1 MTKALSRIALAAG
14 IGVAAMGFAAVAEAE
29 SLTDAIAMAYS
40 QNPGLGR
47 ARAQQRATDETYVQT
62 RAQFG
67 PSLSLGLSQSYA
79 DRGQNFAGDRSF
91 QNASISANQTLF
103 ASGGLSASLE
113 ASKAGVKSGQESLR
127 STESTLLLNVISVYT
142 AVRRD
147 QEALRISQDNYDIL
161 KQLLDQ
167 TQAQFEAGQ
176 LTRTDVAQSQARLSA
191 SAAGL
196 ASAQAQLDSDRATY
210 VAIVGQAPTALDPV
224 PDLPGMPVDFNTA
237 VASAEAHNPDLA
249 AAKYA
254 DDAAAARVKAE
265 RSAFGPTVGLS
276 VSSGKSGV
284 AGKLGSALEDTSA
297 TVRLSVPLFSSGLNG
312 SRVRQAM
319 ANETA
324 SRLEVEQTRRSVVST
339 VSQSWSNM
347 IAARS
352 AVTSNQEQVKAAQ
365 VAAEGVKTEQQ
376 VGLRTNIEVLN
387 AEQEL
392 KSAQLDLINA
402 QRSQYIA
409 AAQLLSVTGGLTAQ
423 ALVPNLET
431 YDPQKNFNKVQSK
444 GWTPIVPV
452 VHAVDG
458 AAEGLLGNG
467 RSK

>member
-1 MTKALSRIALAAG
+1 MTNAISRIALAAG
-14 IGVAAMGFAAVAEAE
+14 IGIAAMSFAAVAEAE
-29 SLTDAIAMAYS
+29 SLADAIAMAYS

-47 ARAQQRATDETYVQT
+47 ARAQQRATDEGYVQT
-62 RAQFG
+62 RSNFG
-67 PSLSLGLSQSYA
+67 PALSLSASQSYS

-91 QNASISANQTLF
+91 QTVGLSASQTIF

-113 ASKAGVKSGQESLR
+113 ASKASVRAGQEDLR
-127 STESTLLLNVISVYT
+127 STESSLLLNVVSVYT

-147 QEALRISQDNYDIL
+147 QDALRISQDNYDVL
-161 KQLLDQ
+161 KGQLDQ

-196 ASAQAQLDSDRATY
+196 ASAQAQLDSDRASY
-210 VAIVGQAPTALDPV
+210 IAIVGQAPTALDPV
-224 PDLPGMPVDFNTA
+224 PDLPGVPVDFNTA
-237 VASAEAHNPDLA
+237 LSSAEKNNPDLA
-249 AAKYA
+249 AAQYA
-254 DDAAAARVKAE
+254 DDAAAARVKVE

-276 VSSGKSGV
+276 VNAGKSGT
-284 AGKLGSALEDTSA
+284 AGHLGSALEDTSA
-297 TVRLSVPLFSSGLNG
+297 TVRVSVPLFSSGLNG

-319 ANETA
+319 ENETA
-324 SRLEVEQTRRSVVST
+324 SRLAVEQTRRSVTST
-339 VSQSWSNM
+339 VSQAWSNM

-352 AVTSNQEQVKAAQ
+352 AVTSNLEQVKAAQ
-365 VAAEGVKTEQQ
+365 IASEGVKTEQQ

-402 QRSQYIA
+402 QRGQYVA

-423 ALVPNLET
+423 AFVPTLQT
-431 YDPQKNFNKVQSK
+431 YDPQKNFNKVQAK

-452 VHAVDG
+452 VHAIDG

-467 RSK
+467 RK

>member
-1 MTKALSRIALAAG
+1 MTKAISRIALAAG
-14 IGVAAMGFAAVAEAE
+14 IGIAAMGFAAVAEAE
-29 SLTDAIAMAYS
+29 SLADAIAMAYS

-47 ARAQQRATDETYVQT
+47 ARAQQRATDEGYVQT
-62 RAQFG
+62 RSNFG
-67 PSLSLGLSQSYA
+67 PSLSLSASQSYS

-91 QNASISANQTLF
+91 QTVGLSANQTLF

-161 KQLLDQ
+161 KRQLDQ

-196 ASAQAQLDSDRATY
+196 ASAQAQLDSDRASY

-224 PDLPGMPVDFNTA
+224 PDMPGLPVDFNTA
-237 VASAEAHNPDLA
+237 LSAAEKSNPDLA
-249 AAKYA
+249 AAQYA

-284 AGKLGSALEDTSA
+284 AGQLGNALEDTSA

-312 SRVRQAM
+312 SRVRQALET
-319 ANETA
+319 ETA
-324 SRLEVEQTRRSVVST
+324 SRLEVEQTRRTVVST

-352 AVTSNQEQVKAAQ
+352 AVTSNLEQVKAAQ
-365 VAAEGVKTEQQ
+365 IAAEGVKTEQQ

-402 QRSQYIA
+402 QRGQYVA

-423 ALVPNLET
+423 AFVPNLET
-431 YDPQKNFNKVQSK
+431 YDPQKHFDKVQSK

-458 AAEGLLGNG
+458 AAERLLGTG
-467 RSK
+467 RK

>member
-14 IGVAAMGFAAVAEAE
+14 IGIAAMSF
-29 SLTDAIAMAYS
+29 
-40 QNPGLGR
+40 
-47 ARAQQRATDETYVQT
+47 ATDEGYVQT
-62 RAQFG
+62 RSNFG
-67 PSLSLGLSQSYA
+67 PSLSLGVSQSYA

-91 QNASISANQTLF
+91 QSVSVSANQTLF
-103 ASGGLSASLE
+103 TSGGLSASLE

-127 STESTLLLNVISVYT
+127 ATESSLLLNVISVYT

-147 QEALRISQDNYDIL
+147 QDALRISQDNYDIL
-161 KQLLDQ
+161 KSQLDQ

-196 ASAQAQLDSDRATY
+196 ASAQAQLDSDRASY

-224 PDLPGMPVDFNTA
+224 PDLPGLPGDFNNALSTA
-237 VASAEAHNPDLA
+237 EKNNPDLA
-249 AAKYA
+249 AAQYA

-265 RSAFGPTVGLS
+265 RSVFGPTVGLS

-284 AGKLGSALEDTSA
+284 AGQLGNSLADTSA
-297 TVRLSVPLFSSGLNG
+297 TVRVSVPLFSSGLNG
-312 SRVRQAM
+312 SRVREALE
-319 ANETA
+319 NETA
-324 SRLEVEQTRRSVVST
+324 SRLAVEQTRRSVVST
-339 VSQSWSNM
+339 VSQAWSNM

-365 VAAEGVKTEQQ
+365 IAAEGVKTEQQ

-392 KSAQLDLINA
+392 KSAQLDLVNA
-402 QRSQYIA
+402 QRSQYVA
-409 AAQLLSVTGGLTAQ
+409 AAQLMSVTGGLTAQ
-423 ALVPNLET
+423 AFVPNLET
-431 YDPQKNFNKVQSK
+431 YDPQKHFDKVQSK

-452 VHAVDG
+452 VHAVDK
-458 AAEGLLGNG
+458 AAEGLLGSG
-467 RSK
+467 RK